1 MISTEPGLRWRR
13 SFETA
18 GPRGEECIRYDCL
31 EHPRLYQLRQRPNAD
46 AEWHTLFYVDGIAT
60 QHYADPVDAL
70 AAMRANPLPCRCDAT
85 GCAVSVGDELFEG
98 HVCRESAP

>member
-1 MISTEPGLRWRR
+1 MIVTEPDLTWKRIAIGD
-13 SFETA
+13 A
-18 GPRGEECIRYDCL
+18 GRGGHFTEYRCV
-31 EHPRLYQLRQRPNAD
+31 EHPRLTRLVQRPNDSAP
-46 AEWHTLFYVDGIAT
+46 YVVTYHVEGIAA